1 MGTASKLFITGLV
14 AVVPACGPSLAT
26 IHEGTIRFEHCYR
39 VDLEPR
45 VAPSYRLACWGSWIS
60 AYTVGQPR
68 DRIEY
73 AERRYRSLQDGDASA
88 PELALEPDAGTAPR
102 QFYLAVP
109 APTNPH
115 APPPPLAKPLVPTDA
130 AAGSDAGGPNNE
142 VQAKNEP
149 EKPPPSATC
158 TKVCQSSWGT
168 CDASCQ
174 TPGAA
179 SCTKCKSAYSKC
191 MRGCFE

>member
-1 MGTASKLFITGLV
+1 MGLV
-14 AVVPACGPSLAT
+14 ATVPACGPSLAT

-45 VAPSYRLACWGSWIS
+45 VASSSRLACWGSWIS

-73 AERRYRSLQDGDASA
+73 AERRYRSLQNGDSSA
-88 PELALEPDAGTAPR
+88 PELALEADGGTPPR
-102 QFYLAVP
+102 QFYLAMP

-115 APPPPLAKPLVPTDA
+115 APPPPIAKPVLTNDA
-130 AAGSDAGGPNNE
+130 AVGSDAGGPSE
-142 VQAKNEP
+142 LQAKTETD
-149 EKPPPSATC
+149 KPPPAATC
-158 TKVCQSSWGT
+158 TQRCQSSWDT

-174 TPGAA
+174 TAGAA
-179 SCTKCKSAYSKC
+179 NCAKCKSAYSKC